1 MKATTLIGILI
12 GFVSIFGAFIWEGG
26 TVDALFMLPALLIV
40 IGGTFA
46 SAIAGTSWEQFK
58 KFPSLIRLTF
68 FPEKYN
74 TVEIINQIVAFSA
87 ISRRDGILKLE
98 SRLDN
103 AKHPYLRKFLEVC
116 IDGGD
121 PDTLDQIANLEING
135 LTNRHNQNISLFTK
149 MGGYSPTMGIIGT
162 VLGLISALA
171 SAGSEPTVL
180 IHHIATAFIATMWG
194 ILLANLVWLPIADK
208 LRHLHNEEIVLL
220 NIILEGVQAIQIG
233 EIPMVIQA
241 RLISALPIKEQNKI
255 LAGRQARY
263 VSPDIIKIHTSKEQ
277 NPQVQSQSD

>member
-74 TVEIINQIVAFSA
+74 TIEIINQIVAFSA

-233 EIPMVIQA
+233 EVPMVIQA

-263 VSPDIIKIHTSKEQ
+263 VSPDTIKVYTAISKEQ
-277 NPQVQSQSD
+277 NPQI